1 MKRAWTS
8 ADILP
13 SGGSLTLLG
22 IATTTDGV
30 IVEADGP
37 GSARCP
43 SCRHHSVAR
52 HSRYW
57 RTIRDLPAHGK
68 AVTLRVRVGRWR
80 CHNARCARAIFADRL
95 GGVAAPRV
103 HHTDRLGAIVHLV
116 GHALGGRAGER
127 LLARLGM
134 TIGAD
139 TIVGLVKCGAP
150 VATPDATLR
159 VLHR

>member
-1 MKRAWTS
+1 MKRAWTA

-43 SCRHHSVAR
+43 SCRHQSVAR

-57 RTIRDLPAHGK
+57 RTIKDLPAHGQ
-68 AVTLRVRVGRWR
+68 AVTLRVRSVDGAVTMRAARRRFLRIDLAAWWR
-80 CHNARCARAIFADRL
+80 HGCN
-95 GGVAAPRV
+95 
-103 HHTDRLGAIVHLV
+103 T
-116 GHALGGRAGER
+116 
-127 LLARLGM
+127 
-134 TIGAD
+134 
-139 TIVGLVKCGAP
+139 
-150 VATPDATLR
+150 
-159 VLHR
+159 